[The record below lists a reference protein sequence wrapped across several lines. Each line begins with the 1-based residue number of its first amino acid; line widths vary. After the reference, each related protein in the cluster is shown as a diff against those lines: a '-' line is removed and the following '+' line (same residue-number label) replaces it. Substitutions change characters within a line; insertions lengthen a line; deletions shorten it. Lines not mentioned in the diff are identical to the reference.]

1 LQSFEFRRQDRNRWG
16 ETMTKS
22 ELISVLLATGRV
34 LLGFLFVAGGLRHV
48 LLFSAIAAAMTKM
61 GFPLPRF
68 LLASGTAFQIIA
80 GTLLALGLFVV
91 PAALG
96 LIAFT
101 IVASVMMLPFWS
113 MQGSDRTWAYLNW
126 FSNVG
131 IVGGLL
137 LAAAQALY

>member
-1 LQSFEFRRQDRNRWG
+1 
-16 ETMTKS
+16 MTKS
-22 ELISVLLATGRV
+22 ELIPVLIATGRV

-48 LLFSAIAAAMTKM
+48 LLFSGIAADMKKM

-68 LLASGTAFQIIA
+68 LLAAGTAFQIIA

-113 MQGSDRTWAYLNW
+113 MQGGDRTWAYLNW
-126 FSNVG
+126 LSNVG

-137 LAAAQALY
+137 LAAAQDLY

>member
-1 LQSFEFRRQDRNRWG
+1 LGDKAATGPG

-22 ELISVLLATGRV
+22 ELIPLLVTTGRF
-34 LLGFLFVAGGLRHV
+34 LLGFLFVAGGIRHIM
-48 LLFSAIAAAMTKM
+48 LFSAIANDMNKM
-61 GFPLPRF
+61 GLPLPRF
-68 LLASGTAFQIIA
+68 TLAAGTAFQITA
-80 GTLLALGLFVV
+80 GMLLALGLLVA

-113 MQGSDRTWAYLNW
+113 MEGNARTVAYLNW
-126 FSNVG
+126 LSNVG

-137 LAAAQALY
+137 LAAVQDLY